1 MTAPLRLA
9 LSLLTRLPVRS
20 TSHDAVTVGRA
31 MTMAPLVG
39 LALGGL
45 CAAIAAGVAW
55 CVPGSVVLPA
65 VIAVV
70 ALAGLTG
77 ALHLDG
83 LADTADALGVRGDAA
98 AARAA
103 AKAPPVG
110 VFGVVAVVSLVLID
124 VAAIATSVRYGRA
137 SSALV
142 IGCGIGRL
150 AATWSCRATAAATD
164 IGLGAWVARTV
175 STAQAVVATVVVVM
189 VGAAVSAL
197 DIGPLAALLPLA
209 AGLPALVVGAMVRRT
224 GCGRFG
230 GLTGDVLGATI
241 SCASTTAYVV
251 VALTVRVF
259 T

>member
-1 MTAPLRLA
+1 MSLRLA
-9 LSLLTRLPVRS
+9 AQFLTRLPV
-20 TSHDAVTVGRA
+20 GRTGEVSPA
-31 MTMAPLVG
+31 ELSRAACWFPLVG
-39 LALGGL
+39 IVVGVIAMAPVAALGSRSPL
-45 CAAIAAGVAW
+45 LAAALGVLSW
-55 CVPGSVVLPA
+55 TWV
-65 VIAVV
+65 
-70 ALAGLTG
+70 TG